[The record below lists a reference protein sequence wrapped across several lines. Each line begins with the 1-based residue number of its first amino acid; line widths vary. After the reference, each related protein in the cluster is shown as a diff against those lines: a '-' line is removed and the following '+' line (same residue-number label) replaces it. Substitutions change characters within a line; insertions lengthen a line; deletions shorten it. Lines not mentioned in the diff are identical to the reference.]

1 MGHIWSNT
9 NGSQSRSLFGP
20 INYFLKSSAALL
32 FLLFVCAAP
41 MAARALVSKS
51 KLRFKDDGFDLDL
64 TYITK
69 NVIAMGFPSHGTEAA
84 YRNPMTEVGRV
95 YTSTLYVVLCYRPPP
110 FSAILTPPH
119 TTIRHPQV
127 QRFFN
132 ERHAG
137 KHRIYNICAERH
149 YPLDKFDSVC
159 HNFRFDDHNPCRL
172 EVMEPFCRDI
182 HEWLAQDEENVA
194 AIHCKAGKVRT
205 V

>member
-1 MGHIWSNT
+1 MRCSCSCASSNLIYWFVLSLTEPLPLFAPPLHIYSPL
-9 NGSQSRSLFGP
+9 S
-20 INYFLKSSAALL
+20 
-32 FLLFVCAAP
+32 
-41 MAARALVSKS
+41 
-51 KLRFKDDGFDLDL
+51 
-64 TYITK
+64 
-69 NVIAMGFPSHGTEAA
+69 
-84 YRNPMTEVGRV
+84 
-95 YTSTLYVVLCYRPPP
+95 YTL
-110 FSAILTPPH
+110 A
-119 TTIRHPQV
+119 IRHPQV

-182 HEWLAQDEENVA
+182 HEWLSQDEENVA

>member
-95 YTSTLYVVLCYRPPP
+95 YTSTLYVVLLL
-110 FSAILTPPH
+110 SATSIFRHLNASPYHHTPSPG
-119 TTIRHPQV
+119 P
-127 QRFFN
+127 
-132 ERHAG
+132 
-137 KHRIYNICAERH
+137 
-149 YPLDKFDSVC
+149 
-159 HNFRFDDHNPCRL
+159 
-172 EVMEPFCRDI
+172 
-182 HEWLAQDEENVA
+182 
-194 AIHCKAGKVRT
+194 T
-205 V
+205 VFQ

>member
-1 MGHIWSNT
+1 MLL
-9 NGSQSRSLFGP
+9 RLFQLDLLVHSFSHR
-20 INYFLKSSAALL
+20 NSSAI
-32 FLLFVCAAP
+32 
-41 MAARALVSKS
+41 RS
-51 KLRFKDDGFDLDL
+51 
-64 TYITK
+64 
-69 NVIAMGFPSHGTEAA
+69 
-84 YRNPMTEVGRV
+84 
-95 YTSTLYVVLCYRPPP
+95 
-110 FSAILTPPH
+110 TPPSPLSY
-119 TTIRHPQV
+119 TLAIRHPQV

-182 HEWLAQDEENVA
+182 HEWLSQDEENVA